1 MPSRLPTLVAPGTWW
16 GFHGSWLSRSGYG
29 GPLRWPITVAGTRGG
44 AMDSVADREFAKLAG
59 DYLDDRAQRHPDEA
73 TDLGDHRFDDRM
85 PDSSQA
91 ALADE
96 RRALDG

>member
-1 MPSRLPTLVAPGTWW
+1 
-16 GFHGSWLSRSGYG
+16 
-29 GPLRWPITVAGTRGG
+29 
-44 AMDSVADREFAKLAG
+44 MDSVADREFAKLAG